1 MAIEKSGVS
10 RLQPIN
16 SGGGASGTSG
26 ASGGID
32 SANRAGE
39 RQVDAIFSAVGADTT
54 NTVFIGTPGRNR
66 NDLRALGIGRNVDVY
81 A

>member
-1 MAIEKSGVS
+1 MAIEKSGRVS
-10 RLQPIN
+10 GAQPI
-16 SGGGASGTSG
+16 SG
-26 ASGGID
+26 AGTGGSTGGID

-54 NTVFIGTPGRNR
+54 NTVFIGTPGRR
-66 NDLRALGIGRNVDVY
+66 NDMRAIGIGRNVDAY